1 MADAGDRLRIKYGLG
16 TNPSRDQQRR
26 WADIVDRLVAQG
38 YSKGQAGRMAAKELF
53 VDFETNFYASEGDT
67 IDFLL
72 RQVRDK

>member
-1 MADAGDRLRIKYGLG
+1 
-16 TNPSRDQQRR
+16 
-26 WADIVDRLVAQG
+26 
-38 YSKGQAGRMAAKELF
+38 MAAKELF